1 MSSRPSAPAGTRP
14 TIEATKTRAT
24 PGVVR
29 SVRTIAVDRGGG
41 DGARQSIRPPPNQS
55 SHCVVPMIRYRF
67 GSDDLLRT
75 RFALSPLFEV
85 VWSAHVLRRPARAPL
100 HRPWVA
106 AARARLPGLDC
117 AMLDWPPDSLGG
129 GGHVA
134 GLLTPPPGAPP
145 GAPP

>member
-1 MSSRPSAPAGTRP
+1 MLAARAARPNRFGTSR
-14 TIEATKTRAT
+14 I
-24 PGVVR
+24 VR
-29 SVRTIAVDRGGG
+29 ETVAH
-41 DGARQSIRPPPNQS
+41 A
-55 SHCVVPMIRYRF
+55 MIRYRF

-75 RFALSPLFEV
+75 RFALSPLFEI